1 MGNLIDTITKNGE
14 YKRYEDMLEDRQ
26 DQEIRDLKRRA
37 KELQRLKLADDYVS
51 DPNEPSEPLEVK
63 SSTSS
68 LCDQSITSDEPK
80 IKVTTEITVT
90 DISVDEPD
98 YPKPVLKPKPAP
110 PKGFPLLKRSIC
122 MRYKQPD
129 TPHTQELRDQ
139 ISASGATLFEGSAD
153 GINEKFNPLRFLAMN
168 LKGQNLDKDE

>member
-68 LCDQSITSDEPK
+68 LCD
-80 IKVTTEITVT
+80 
-90 DISVDEPD
+90 
-98 YPKPVLKPKPAP
+98 
-110 PKGFPLLKRSIC
+110 
-122 MRYKQPD
+122 
-129 TPHTQELRDQ
+129 
-139 ISASGATLFEGSAD
+139 
-153 GINEKFNPLRFLAMN
+153 
-168 LKGQNLDKDE
+168 